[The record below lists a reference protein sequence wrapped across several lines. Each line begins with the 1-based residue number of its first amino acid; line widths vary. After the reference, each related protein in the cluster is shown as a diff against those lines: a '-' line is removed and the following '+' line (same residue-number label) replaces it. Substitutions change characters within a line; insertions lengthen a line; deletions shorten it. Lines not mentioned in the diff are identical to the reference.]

1 MMSAPESAFPPGVVG
16 LTGGIASGKS
26 SVCRWLMEHGGLA
39 GLSADEL
46 VAELLEVGGE
56 GWRQL
61 RTWLDSG
68 FFSSNGRLDKP
79 MLRREIFSD
88 TRLRHR
94 VESCL
99 HPLVLT
105 AISERVAARP
115 AFNQRPMLIEV
126 PLLFEAGWQV
136 LFNKVVLVSAADD
149 VCLSRLRARD
159 GVTEEEAHL
168 ALKAQMP
175 LERKRQ
181 WADYVI
187 DNSTKW
193 PETVVQLEKL
203 QKELDTIVA
212 MS

>member
-1 MMSAPESAFPPGVVG
+1 MSTPESRFPPRVAG

-26 SVCRWLMEHGGLA
+26 SICRWLMEHGGLT
-39 GLSADEL
+39 GLNADEL

-61 RTWLDSG
+61 RVWLDPS
-68 FFSSNGRLDKP
+68 FFSSDGRLDKP
-79 MLRREIFSD
+79 MLRRGIFSD
-88 TRLRHR
+88 TRLRRR

-105 AISERVAARP
+105 VIRERVAAMP
-115 AFNQRPMLIEV
+115 ASNQRPMLVEV
-126 PLLFEAGWQV
+126 PLLFEAGWQIF
-136 LFNKVVLVSAADD
+136 FNKVILISAADD

-159 GVTEEEAHL
+159 GVTEEEARL
-168 ALKAQMP
+168 ALKTQIP
-175 LERKRQ
+175 LARKRQ

-187 DNSTKW
+187 DNSAKW
-193 PETVVQLEKL
+193 SETVIQLEKL

>member
-1 MMSAPESAFPPGVVG
+1 MVSFEISFPPGVVG

-26 SVCRWLMEHGGLA
+26 SVCRWLVEHGGWA
-39 GLSADEL
+39 GLNADEL
-46 VAELLEVGGE
+46 VAGLLKVGEE

-61 RTWLDSG
+61 RLRLDPA
-68 FFSSNGRLDKP
+68 FFSPAGQLDKP
-79 MLRREIFSD
+79 LLRREIFRDS
-88 TRLRHR
+88 RLRRR

-105 AISERVAARP
+105 AISKRVAAMP
-115 AFNQRPMLIEV
+115 ASGQRLMVVEV

-136 LFNKVVLVSAADD
+136 LFDKVILVSAADD
-149 VCLSRLRARD
+149 VCLARLRARD
-159 GVTEEEAHL
+159 RVSEAEARL
-168 ALKAQMP
+168 ALKAQIP
-175 LERKRQ
+175 LKKKRQ

-187 DNSTKW
+187 DNSAEW
-193 PETVVQLEKL
+193 PETVILLEKL

>member
-1 MMSAPESAFPPGVVG
+1 MSASESSFPPRVVG

-26 SVCRWLMEHGGLA
+26 SVCRWLMDHGGLP
-39 GLSADEL
+39 GLNADEL

-61 RTWLDSG
+61 RIWLDSA
-68 FFSSNGRLDKP
+68 FFSSNGQLDKP

-94 VESCL
+94 LESCL

-105 AISERVAARP
+105 EIRQRVAALS
-115 AFNQRPMLIEV
+115 ASNQRPMLIEV

-136 LFNKVVLVSAADD
+136 FFNKVILISAADD

-159 GVTEEEAHL
+159 GVTDEEARL
-168 ALKAQMP
+168 ALKAQLP

-187 DNSTKW
+187 DNSAKW
-193 PETVVQLEKL
+193 PETVIQLEKL

>member
-1 MMSAPESAFPPGVVG
+1 MSVSEDCFPPRIVG

-26 SVCRWLMEHGGLA
+26 SVRRWLMEHGGLT
-39 GLSADEL
+39 GLNADEL
-46 VAELLEVGGE
+46 VAELIEVDGE

-61 RTWLDSG
+61 RVWLDSA
-68 FFSSNGRLDKP
+68 FFSSNGQLDKP

-99 HPLVLT
+99 HPLVLA
-105 AISERVAARP
+105 AIRERVATMP
-115 AFNQRPMLIEV
+115 ASKQRPMLIEV

-136 LFNKVVLVSAADD
+136 FFNKVILISAADD
-149 VCLSRLRARD
+149 VCLSRLRVRD
-159 GVTEEEAHL
+159 GVTEEEARLSIKSQIPL
-168 ALKAQMP
+168 A
-175 LERKRQ
+175 RKRQ

-187 DNSTKW
+187 DNSAKW
-193 PETVVQLEKL
+193 PETVIQLKKL

>member
-1 MMSAPESAFPPGVVG
+1 MSTPESSFPPAVVG

-26 SVCRWLMEHGGLA
+26 SVCRWLMEHGGLT
-39 GLSADEL
+39 GINADEL
-46 VAELLEVGGE
+46 VAELLKAGGE

-61 RTWLDSG
+61 RLWLDPAF
-68 FFSSNGRLDKP
+68 FFSDGRLDKP
-79 MLRREIFSD
+79 MLRREIFNNIS
-88 TRLRHR
+88 LRRR

-105 AISERVAARP
+105 AIRERVTAIP
-115 AFNQRPMLIEV
+115 VSNQRPMLVEV

-136 LFNKVVLVSAADD
+136 FFNKVILISAADD

-159 GVTEEEAHL
+159 GVTEEEARL
-168 ALKAQMP
+168 ALKAQIS
-175 LERKRQ
+175 LAEKRR

-187 DNSTKW
+187 DNSAEW
-193 PETVVQLEKL
+193 PKTVIQLEKL

>member
-1 MMSAPESAFPPGVVG
+1 MSLSERGFPPWVVG

-26 SVCRWLMEHGGLA
+26 SVWRWLMEHGGLA
-39 GLSADEL
+39 GVNADEL
-46 VAELLEVGGE
+46 VAELLKAGGE

-61 RTWLDSG
+61 RVWLDPDF
-68 FFSSNGRLDKP
+68 FFSDGRLDKP
-79 MLRREIFSD
+79 TLRREIFNNIN
-88 TRLRHR
+88 LRRR

-105 AISERVAARP
+105 AIHELVTAMPTS
-115 AFNQRPMLIEV
+115 NQRPMLIEV

-136 LFNKVVLVSAADD
+136 FFNKVILISATDD
-149 VCLSRLRARD
+149 VCLRRLRVRD
-159 GVTEEEAHL
+159 GVTAEEARL
-168 ALKAQMP
+168 ALKAQIP
-175 LERKRQ
+175 LARKCQ

-187 DNSTKW
+187 DNNAEW
-193 PETVVQLEKL
+193 PETVIQLEKL